1 MIYYRVRNEDRSIHM
16 ENKMVVKMRR
26 PDVLVNILTETAEY
40 NIRYESDNF
49 NQESIREKIISVS
62 TKNDMNDDSSA
73 FTITVASDTR
83 WEELVRPNDLVII
96 KLNPNETKVGYPNA
110 KDIVKNDVVVVGL
123 LTEIKSEGDYNDGT
137 RLYKLTGQ
145 SFAKILLNFEL
156 RVIQNVTL
164 PMSVGWLD
172 NRSGVGIESLGTEI
186 QGTSVADTVKY
197 LLVSFLD
204 YVDYT
209 FKSSTGTTESYKER
223 LNLLIDSWTDDEFL
237 LDPSPITSFEG
248 SLNQMIKSVASRP
261 FMEVFFDTYKD
272 KDGYEMSEMIVR
284 RTPFDKSDWE
294 ALDELNMY
302 SHEVIQE
309 EVGQNDTETYS
320 VYNVIPGSQLEE
332 EIAIFTAK
340 PQTNES
346 LISHYGYKLLQV
358 ENQFLSMM
366 SDEALNSA
374 MENSEDEDDE
384 EEVDTTTDEDTDE
397 SEGADPDR
405 VERFSKK
412 LYYWYSMNPL
422 FYSGSFVVAGHPS
435 YRVGKRLIYHDEI
448 KKEKWEFYIEA
459 VQHNFSRESGYT
471 TTINVTRGLKIG
483 GKVKRFQPIYG
494 PPQEFK
500 GGYLGE
506 LTLEELNEAGEAER
520 QTPGGGGGVKPALP
534 VKAGTPTT
542 DKYGQRTDPI
552 SGGQDFHAGL
562 DYAGNTNDPIY
573 ATMSGT
579 VMVAEFNNGGLGNV
593 VWIKHDN
600 DSYFSA
606 YAHLETLNV
615 SAGDKV
621 TKGKR
626 IGGMGTTGYSTG
638 VHLHFVIATVLWG
651 NKANTTIDPGVYLAT
666 SQGGGGDSS
675 DSSSGGT
682 TKSANN
688 IMKKA
693 TDFGKTFADD
703 KRGATAYHFG
713 GGHGSSTNPL
723 EQSAPYL
730 LDCSSFVWWSYEHAG
745 LRFDRGTNTTGIK
758 ASTNIKRKGTG
769 LSISDL
775 NYGDIVYF
783 NNGSHVGMYVDGGKF
798 VGWNGTGTNNYAMGC
813 QIKPMDSGYWGN
825 AWDRDAWVAQP

>member
-1 MIYYRVRNEDRSIHM
+1 
-16 ENKMVVKMRR
+16 MRR

-49 NQESIREKIISVS
+49 NQDSIREKIISVS

-73 FTITVASDTR
+73 FTVTVASDTR

-96 KLNPNETKVGYPNA
+96 KLNPNETKVGYPTA
-110 KDIVKNDVVVVGL
+110 KDTVENDVVIVGL

-164 PMSVGWLD
+164 PISIGWLD

-186 QGTSVADTVKY
+186 QGTSVAETVKY

-209 FKSSTGTTESYKER
+209 FKSETGTTESYKER

-237 LDPSPITSFEG
+237 LDPTPITSFEG

-284 RTPFDKSDWE
+284 RTPFDKEDWE

-309 EVGQNDTETYS
+309 DLGQNDTETYS

-332 EIAIFTAK
+332 NIAIFTAK

-374 MENSEDEDDE
+374 MENSEDDE
-384 EEVDTTTDEDTDE
+384 EEVDITTDEDTDE

-405 VERFSKK
+405 VERFSKR
-412 LYYWYSMNPL
+412 LYNWYSMNPL

-435 YRVGKRLIYHDEI
+435 YRVGKRLIYHDDI
-448 KKEKWEFYIEA
+448 KKEKWEFYIEG

-520 QTPGGGGGVKPALP
+520 QSPGG
-534 VKAGTPTT
+534 
-542 DKYGQRTDPI
+542 
-552 SGGQDFHAGL
+552 SGD
-562 DYAGNTNDPIY
+562 
-573 ATMSGT
+573 
-579 VMVAEFNNGGLGNV
+579 
-593 VWIKHDN
+593 
-600 DSYFSA
+600 
-606 YAHLETLNV
+606 
-615 SAGDKV
+615 
-621 TKGKR
+621 
-626 IGGMGTTGYSTG
+626 
-638 VHLHFVIATVLWG
+638 
-651 NKANTTIDPGVYLAT
+651 
-666 SQGGGGDSS
+666 DSS
-675 DSSSGGT
+675 DSSSGGST
-682 TKSANN
+682 TKSANEV
-688 IMKKA
+688 MKKA

-703 KRGATAYHFG
+703 KRGATAYHWG
-713 GGHGSSTNPL
+713 GGHGASSNPL

-745 LRFDRGTNTTGIK
+745 LRFDGGTNTTGIK
-758 ASTNIKRKGTG
+758 ASSNIKRKGTG

-798 VGWNGTGTNNYAMGC
+798 VGWNGTGTYNYAMGC

>member
-1 MIYYRVRNEDRSIHM
+1 MIYYRVRNEDRSIFM
-16 ENKMVVKMRR
+16 ENEMIVKMRR

-49 NQESIREKIISVS
+49 NQDSIREKIISVS

-73 FTITVASDTR
+73 FTVTVASDTR

-110 KDIVKNDVVVVGL
+110 KDTVKNDVVVVGL

-164 PMSVGWLD
+164 PLSVGWLD
-172 NRSGVGIESLGTEI
+172 DRSGVGIESLGTEI
-186 QGTSVADTVKY
+186 QGTSVADTIKY

-209 FKSSTGTTESYKER
+209 FKTGTKTTESYKDR

-237 LDPSPITSFEG
+237 LDPMPITSFEG

-272 KDGYEMSEMIVR
+272 KDGYEMSELIVR
-284 RTPFDKSDWE
+284 RTPFDEEDWE

-302 SHEVIQE
+302 SHEVIKE

-320 VYNVIPGSQLEE
+320 VYNVVPGSQLEE
-332 EIAIFTAK
+332 DISIFTAK

-358 ENQFLSMM
+358 ENPFLSMM
-366 SDEALNSA
+366 SEEALESA
-374 MENSEDEDDE
+374 LENDEDEDGDEAEAE
-384 EEVDTTTDEDTDE
+384 EEDEAEEEEKVDVTTDEDTDE
-397 SEGADPDR
+397 SEGADPER
-405 VERFSKK
+405 VERFSKR

-448 KKEKWEFYIEA
+448 KKEKWEFYIEG

-483 GKVKRFQPIYG
+483 GKVKRFEPIYG

-506 LTLEELNEAGEAER
+506 LTLEQLHEMGEAER
-520 QTPGGGGGVKPALP
+520 QSPGG
-534 VKAGTPTT
+534 
-542 DKYGQRTDPI
+542 D
-552 SGGQDFHAGL
+552 
-562 DYAGNTNDPIY
+562 
-573 ATMSGT
+573 
-579 VMVAEFNNGGLGNV
+579 
-593 VWIKHDN
+593 
-600 DSYFSA
+600 
-606 YAHLETLNV
+606 
-615 SAGDKV
+615 GD
-621 TKGKR
+621 
-626 IGGMGTTGYSTG
+626 
-638 VHLHFVIATVLWG
+638 
-651 NKANTTIDPGVYLAT
+651 
-666 SQGGGGDSS
+666 GD
-675 DSSSGGT
+675 DSSGGST
-682 TKSANN
+682 TQSANEV
-688 IMKKA
+688 MRKA
-693 TDFGKTFADD
+693 TDYGKSFANE
-703 KRGATAYHFG
+703 KRGATAYHWG
-713 GGHGSSTNPL
+713 GGHGDTSNPL
-723 EQSAPYL
+723 EKPAPYL
-730 LDCSSFVWWSYEHAG
+730 LDCSSFVWWAYEHVG
-745 LRFDRGTNTTGIK
+745 LRFDGGNTTYTIK
-758 ASTNIKRKGTG
+758 QSSNIRRKGTG

-775 NYGDIVYF
+775 NYGDIVF
-783 NNGSHVGMYVDGGKF
+783 FHNAGHMGMYVDGGKF
-798 VGWNGTGTNNYAMGC
+798 VGWNGSGYANYSGGAE
-813 QIKPMDSGYWGN
+813 IAPMDSGYWFNG
-825 AWDRDAWVAQP
+825 WDRDAWVAKP

>member
-1 MIYYRVRNEDRSIHM
+1 
-16 ENKMVVKMRR
+16 MRR

-110 KDIVKNDVVVVGL
+110 KDTVKNDVVVVGL

-164 PMSVGWLD
+164 PISIGWLD

-209 FKSSTGTTESYKER
+209 FKSETGTTESYKER

-294 ALDELNMY
+294 SLDELNMY

-309 EVGQNDTETYS
+309 ELGQNDTETYS
-320 VYNVIPGSQLEE
+320 VYNVIPGSKLEE

-374 MENSEDEDDE
+374 MENSEDDEDD

-405 VERFSKK
+405 VERFSKR
-412 LYYWYSMNPL
+412 LYNWYSMNPL

-506 LTLEELNEAGEAER
+506 LSLEELNDAGEAER
-520 QTPGGGGGVKPALP
+520 QTPGG
-534 VKAGTPTT
+534 
-542 DKYGQRTDPI
+542 
-552 SGGQDFHAGL
+552 SGD
-562 DYAGNTNDPIY
+562 
-573 ATMSGT
+573 
-579 VMVAEFNNGGLGNV
+579 
-593 VWIKHDN
+593 
-600 DSYFSA
+600 
-606 YAHLETLNV
+606 
-615 SAGDKV
+615 
-621 TKGKR
+621 
-626 IGGMGTTGYSTG
+626 
-638 VHLHFVIATVLWG
+638 
-651 NKANTTIDPGVYLAT
+651 
-666 SQGGGGDSS
+666 DSS
-675 DSSSGGT
+675 DSSSGGST
-682 TKSANN
+682 TKSANE

-703 KRGATAYHFG
+703 KRGATAYHWG
-713 GGHGSSTNPL
+713 GGHGDTSNPL
-723 EQSAPYL
+723 EKSAPYL
-730 LDCSSFVWWSYEHAG
+730 LDCSGFVWWAYEHAG
-745 LRFDRGTNTTGIK
+745 LRFDGGTNTTGIK
-758 ASTNIKRKGTG
+758 ASSNIKRKGTG

-798 VGWNGTGTNNYAMGC
+798 VGWNGSGTNNYAMGC

-825 AWDRDAWVAQP
+825 AWDKDAWVAQP

>member
-1 MIYYRVRNEDRSIHM
+1 
-16 ENKMVVKMRR
+16 MRR

-49 NQESIREKIISVS
+49 NQDSIREKIISVS

-73 FTITVASDTR
+73 FTVTVASDTR

-164 PMSVGWLD
+164 PITVGWLD

-320 VYNVIPGSQLEE
+320 VYNVIPGSKLEE

-346 LISHYGYKLLQV
+346 LITHYGYKLLQV

-374 MENSEDEDDE
+374 MENSEDEDGEEE
-384 EEVDTTTDEDTDE
+384 EEVDTTTNEDTDE

-405 VERFSKK
+405 VERFSKR
-412 LYYWYSMNPL
+412 LYNWYSMNPL

-448 KKEKWEFYIEA
+448 KKEKWEFYIEG

-520 QTPGGGGGVKPALP
+520 ESPGG
-534 VKAGTPTT
+534 
-542 DKYGQRTDPI
+542 
-552 SGGQDFHAGL
+552 S
-562 DYAGNTNDPIY
+562 
-573 ATMSGT
+573 
-579 VMVAEFNNGGLGNV
+579 
-593 VWIKHDN
+593 
-600 DSYFSA
+600 
-606 YAHLETLNV
+606 
-615 SAGDKV
+615 
-621 TKGKR
+621 
-626 IGGMGTTGYSTG
+626 
-638 VHLHFVIATVLWG
+638 
-651 NKANTTIDPGVYLAT
+651 
-666 SQGGGGDSS
+666 GDSS
-675 DSSSGGT
+675 SDGSSGGST
-682 TKSANN
+682 TQSANEV
-688 IMKKA
+688 MKKA
-693 TDFGKTFADD
+693 TDFGKSFADD
-703 KRGATAYHFG
+703 KRGATAYHWG
-713 GGHGSSTNPL
+713 GGHGDTSNPL
-723 EQSAPYL
+723 EKSAPYL
-730 LDCSSFVWWSYEHAG
+730 LDCSGFVWWAYEHAG
-745 LRFDRGTNTTGIK
+745 LRFDGGTNTTGIK
-758 ASTNIKRKGTG
+758 ASSNIKRKGTG

-783 NNGSHVGMYVDGGKF
+783 NNGSHIGMYVDGGKF
-798 VGWNGTGTNNYAMGC
+798 VGWNGTGTYNYAMGC

-825 AWDRDAWVAQP
+825 AWDRDAWVAKP

>member
-1 MIYYRVRNEDRSIHM
+1 
-16 ENKMVVKMRR
+16 MRR

-49 NQESIREKIISVS
+49 NQDSIREKIISVS

-110 KDIVKNDVVVVGL
+110 KDTVKNDVVVVGL

-164 PMSVGWLD
+164 PLSVGWLD
-172 NRSGVGIESLGTEI
+172 DRSGVGIESLGTEI
-186 QGTSVADTVKY
+186 QGTSVADTIKY

-209 FKSSTGTTESYKER
+209 FKTGTKTTESYKDR

-237 LDPSPITSFEG
+237 LDPMPITSFEG

-272 KDGYEMSEMIVR
+272 KDGYEMSELIVR
-284 RTPFDKSDWE
+284 RTPFDEEDWE

-302 SHEVIQE
+302 SHEVIKE

-320 VYNVIPGSQLEE
+320 VYNVVPGSKLEE
-332 EIAIFTAK
+332 DISIFTAK

-358 ENQFLSMM
+358 ENPFLSMM
-366 SDEALNSA
+366 SEEALESA
-374 MENSEDEDDE
+374 LEDSEDEDGDTEDEAE
-384 EEVDTTTDEDTDE
+384 EEEKVDVTTDEDTEAEDRDTEDEAGEEEKVDVTTDEDTDE
-397 SEGADPDR
+397 SEGADPER
-405 VERFSKK
+405 VERFSKR

-448 KKEKWEFYIEA
+448 KKEKWEFYIEG

-471 TTINVTRGLKIG
+471 TIINVTRGLKIG
-483 GKVKRFQPIYG
+483 GKVKRFEPIYG

-506 LTLEELNEAGEAER
+506 LTLEQLHEMGEAER
-520 QTPGGGGGVKPALP
+520 QSPGG
-534 VKAGTPTT
+534 
-542 DKYGQRTDPI
+542 D
-552 SGGQDFHAGL
+552 
-562 DYAGNTNDPIY
+562 
-573 ATMSGT
+573 
-579 VMVAEFNNGGLGNV
+579 
-593 VWIKHDN
+593 
-600 DSYFSA
+600 
-606 YAHLETLNV
+606 
-615 SAGDKV
+615 GD
-621 TKGKR
+621 
-626 IGGMGTTGYSTG
+626 
-638 VHLHFVIATVLWG
+638 
-651 NKANTTIDPGVYLAT
+651 D
-666 SQGGGGDSS
+666 
-675 DSSSGGT
+675 SSGGST
-682 TKSANN
+682 TQSANEV
-688 IMKKA
+688 MRKA
-693 TDFGKTFADD
+693 TDYGKSFAND
-703 KRGATAYHFG
+703 KRGATAYHWG
-713 GGHGSSTNPL
+713 GGHGATSNPL
-723 EQSAPYL
+723 EKSAPYL
-730 LDCSSFVWWSYEHAG
+730 LDCSSFVWWAYEHVG
-745 LRFDRGTNTTGIK
+745 LRFDGGNTTYAIK
-758 ASTNIKRKGTG
+758 QSSNIRRKGTG

-775 NYGDIVYF
+775 NYGDIVF
-783 NNGSHVGMYVDGGKF
+783 FHNAGHIGMYVDGGKF
-798 VGWNGTGTNNYAMGC
+798 VGWNGTGYNNYSGGC
-813 QIKPMDSGYWGN
+813 QIEPMDSGYWFN
-825 AWDRDAWVAQP
+825 AWDRDAWVAKP

>member
-1 MIYYRVRNEDRSIHM
+1 MIYYKVRNEDRSIHM

-26 PDVLVNILTETAEY
+26 PDVLVNILTETADY

-49 NQESIREKIISVS
+49 NQDSIREKIISVS

-73 FTITVASDTR
+73 FTVTVASDTR

-110 KDIVKNDVVVVGL
+110 KDTVKNDVVVVGL

-164 PMSVGWLD
+164 PISVGWLD

-374 MENSEDEDDE
+374 MENSEDEDGE

-405 VERFSKK
+405 VERFSKR
-412 LYYWYSMNPL
+412 LYNWYSMNPL

-448 KKEKWEFYIEA
+448 KKEKWEFYIEG

-520 QTPGGGGGVKPALP
+520 ESPGG
-534 VKAGTPTT
+534 
-542 DKYGQRTDPI
+542 
-552 SGGQDFHAGL
+552 SGD
-562 DYAGNTNDPIY
+562 
-573 ATMSGT
+573 
-579 VMVAEFNNGGLGNV
+579 
-593 VWIKHDN
+593 
-600 DSYFSA
+600 
-606 YAHLETLNV
+606 
-615 SAGDKV
+615 
-621 TKGKR
+621 
-626 IGGMGTTGYSTG
+626 
-638 VHLHFVIATVLWG
+638 
-651 NKANTTIDPGVYLAT
+651 
-666 SQGGGGDSS
+666 DSS
-675 DSSSGGT
+675 NSSSGGST
-682 TKSANN
+682 TQSANEV
-688 IMKKA
+688 MKKA
-693 TDFGKTFADD
+693 TDFGKSFADD
-703 KRGATAYHFG
+703 KRGATAYHWG
-713 GGHGSSTNPL
+713 GGHGDTSNPL
-723 EQSAPYL
+723 EKSAPYL
-730 LDCSSFVWWSYEHAG
+730 LDCSGFVWWAYEHAG
-745 LRFDRGTNTTGIK
+745 LRFDGGTNTTGIK
-758 ASTNIKRKGTG
+758 ASSNIKRKGTG

-783 NNGSHVGMYVDGGKF
+783 NNGSHIGMYVDGGKF
-798 VGWNGTGTNNYAMGC
+798 VGWNGTGTYNYSMGC

>member
-1 MIYYRVRNEDRSIHM
+1 
-16 ENKMVVKMRR
+16 MRR

-49 NQESIREKIISVS
+49 NQDSIREKIISVS

-73 FTITVASDTR
+73 FTVTVASDTR

-110 KDIVKNDVVVVGL
+110 KDTVKNDVVVVGL

-346 LISHYGYKLLQV
+346 LITHYGYKLLQV

-374 MENSEDEDDE
+374 MENSEDEDGEEE

-405 VERFSKK
+405 VERFSKR
-412 LYYWYSMNPL
+412 LYNWYSMNPL

-520 QTPGGGGGVKPALP
+520 ESPGG
-534 VKAGTPTT
+534 
-542 DKYGQRTDPI
+542 
-552 SGGQDFHAGL
+552 S
-562 DYAGNTNDPIY
+562 
-573 ATMSGT
+573 
-579 VMVAEFNNGGLGNV
+579 
-593 VWIKHDN
+593 
-600 DSYFSA
+600 
-606 YAHLETLNV
+606 
-615 SAGDKV
+615 
-621 TKGKR
+621 
-626 IGGMGTTGYSTG
+626 
-638 VHLHFVIATVLWG
+638 
-651 NKANTTIDPGVYLAT
+651 
-666 SQGGGGDSS
+666 GDSS
-675 DSSSGGT
+675 SDGSSGGST
-682 TKSANN
+682 TQSANEV
-688 IMKKA
+688 MKKA
-693 TDFGKTFADD
+693 TDFGKSFADD
-703 KRGATAYHFG
+703 KRGATAYHWG
-713 GGHGSSTNPL
+713 GGHGDTSNPL
-723 EQSAPYL
+723 EKSAPYL
-730 LDCSSFVWWSYEHAG
+730 LDCSGFVWWAYEHAG
-745 LRFDRGTNTTGIK
+745 LRFDGGTNTTGIK
-758 ASTNIKRKGTG
+758 ASSNIRRKGTG

-783 NNGSHVGMYVDGGKF
+783 NNGSHIGMYVDGGKF
-798 VGWNGTGTNNYAMGC
+798 VGWNGTGTYNYAMGC

>member
-1 MIYYRVRNEDRSIHM
+1 
-16 ENKMVVKMRR
+16 MRR

-49 NQESIREKIISVS
+49 NQDSIREKIISVS

-73 FTITVASDTR
+73 FTVTVASDTR

-110 KDIVKNDVVVVGL
+110 KDTVKNDVVVVGL

-164 PMSVGWLD
+164 PISVGWLD

-374 MENSEDEDDE
+374 MENSEDEDGE

-405 VERFSKK
+405 VERFSKR
-412 LYYWYSMNPL
+412 LYNWYSMNPL

-448 KKEKWEFYIEA
+448 KKEKWEFYIEG

-520 QTPGGGGGVKPALP
+520 ESPGG
-534 VKAGTPTT
+534 
-542 DKYGQRTDPI
+542 
-552 SGGQDFHAGL
+552 SG
-562 DYAGNTNDPIY
+562 
-573 ATMSGT
+573 
-579 VMVAEFNNGGLGNV
+579 
-593 VWIKHDN
+593 
-600 DSYFSA
+600 DS
-606 YAHLETLNV
+606 
-615 SAGDKV
+615 
-621 TKGKR
+621 
-626 IGGMGTTGYSTG
+626 
-638 VHLHFVIATVLWG
+638 
-651 NKANTTIDPGVYLAT
+651 
-666 SQGGGGDSS
+666 SS
-675 DSSSGGT
+675 DSSSGGST
-682 TKSANN
+682 TQSANEV
-688 IMKKA
+688 MKKA
-693 TDFGKTFADD
+693 TDFGKSFADD
-703 KRGATAYHFG
+703 KRGATAYHWG
-713 GGHGSSTNPL
+713 GGHGDTSNPL
-723 EQSAPYL
+723 EKSAPYL
-730 LDCSSFVWWSYEHAG
+730 LDCSGFVWWAYEHAG
-745 LRFDRGTNTTGIK
+745 LRFDGGTNTTGIK

-783 NNGSHVGMYVDGGKF
+783 NNGSHIGMYVDGGKF
-798 VGWNGTGTNNYAMGC
+798 VGWNGTGTYNYAMGC

>member
-1 MIYYRVRNEDRSIHM
+1 
-16 ENKMVVKMRR
+16 MRR

-40 NIRYESDNF
+40 NIIYESDNF
-49 NQESIREKIISVS
+49 NQDSIREKIISVS

-96 KLNPNETKVGYPNA
+96 KLNPNETKVGYPTA
-110 KDIVKNDVVVVGL
+110 KDTVKNDVVVVGL

-164 PMSVGWLD
+164 PISIGWLD

-209 FKSSTGTTESYKER
+209 FKSETGTTESYKER

-309 EVGQNDTETYS
+309 ELGQNDSETYS

-332 EIAIFTAK
+332 DIAIFTAK

-384 EEVDTTTDEDTDE
+384 EVDTTTDEDTDE

-405 VERFSKK
+405 VERFSKR
-412 LYYWYSMNPL
+412 LYNWYSMNPL

-448 KKEKWEFYIEA
+448 KKEKWEFYIES

-520 QTPGGGGGVKPALP
+520 QSPGG
-534 VKAGTPTT
+534 
-542 DKYGQRTDPI
+542 
-552 SGGQDFHAGL
+552 SGD
-562 DYAGNTNDPIY
+562 D
-573 ATMSGT
+573 
-579 VMVAEFNNGGLGNV
+579 
-593 VWIKHDN
+593 
-600 DSYFSA
+600 
-606 YAHLETLNV
+606 
-615 SAGDKV
+615 
-621 TKGKR
+621 
-626 IGGMGTTGYSTG
+626 
-638 VHLHFVIATVLWG
+638 
-651 NKANTTIDPGVYLAT
+651 
-666 SQGGGGDSS
+666 
-675 DSSSGGT
+675 SSGGSSGGST
-682 TKSANN
+682 TQSANEV
-688 IMKKA
+688 MKKA
-693 TDFGKTFADD
+693 TDFGKSFADD
-703 KRGATAYHFG
+703 KRGATAYHWG
-713 GGHGSSTNPL
+713 GGHGDTSNPL
-723 EQSAPYL
+723 EKSAPYL
-730 LDCSSFVWWSYEHAG
+730 LDCSGFVWWAYEHAG
-745 LRFDRGTNTTGIK
+745 LRFDGGTNTTGIK
-758 ASTNIKRKGTG
+758 ASSNIKRKGTG

-783 NNGSHVGMYVDGGKF
+783 NNGSHIGMYVDGGKF
-798 VGWNGTGTNNYAMGC
+798 VGWNGTGTYNYAMGC

>member
-1 MIYYRVRNEDRSIHM
+1 M
-16 ENKMVVKMRR
+16 ENEMVVKMRR

-49 NQESIREKIISVS
+49 NQDSIREKIISVS

-73 FTITVASDTR
+73 FTVTVASDTR

-110 KDIVKNDVVVVGL
+110 KDTVKNDVVVVGL

-164 PMSVGWLD
+164 PISVGWLD

-374 MENSEDEDDE
+374 MENSEDEDGE

-405 VERFSKK
+405 VERFSKR
-412 LYYWYSMNPL
+412 LYNWYSMNPL

-448 KKEKWEFYIEA
+448 KKEKWEFYIEG

-520 QTPGGGGGVKPALP
+520 ESPGG
-534 VKAGTPTT
+534 
-542 DKYGQRTDPI
+542 
-552 SGGQDFHAGL
+552 SG
-562 DYAGNTNDPIY
+562 
-573 ATMSGT
+573 
-579 VMVAEFNNGGLGNV
+579 
-593 VWIKHDN
+593 
-600 DSYFSA
+600 DS
-606 YAHLETLNV
+606 
-615 SAGDKV
+615 
-621 TKGKR
+621 
-626 IGGMGTTGYSTG
+626 
-638 VHLHFVIATVLWG
+638 
-651 NKANTTIDPGVYLAT
+651 
-666 SQGGGGDSS
+666 SS
-675 DSSSGGT
+675 DSSSGGST
-682 TKSANN
+682 TQSANEV
-688 IMKKA
+688 MKKA
-693 TDFGKTFADD
+693 TDFGKSFADD
-703 KRGATAYHFG
+703 KRGATAYHWG
-713 GGHGSSTNPL
+713 GGHGDTSNPL
-723 EQSAPYL
+723 EKSAPYL
-730 LDCSSFVWWSYEHAG
+730 LDCSGFVWWAYEHAG
-745 LRFDRGTNTTGIK
+745 LRFDGGTNTTGIK

-783 NNGSHVGMYVDGGKF
+783 NNGSHIGMYVDGGKF
-798 VGWNGTGTNNYAMGC
+798 VGWNGTGTYNYAMGC

>member
-1 MIYYRVRNEDRSIHM
+1 
-16 ENKMVVKMRR
+16 MRR

-49 NQESIREKIISVS
+49 NQDSIREKIISVS

-73 FTITVASDTR
+73 FTVTVASDTR

-164 PMSVGWLD
+164 PITVGWLD

-320 VYNVIPGSQLEE
+320 VYNVIPGSKLEE

-346 LISHYGYKLLQV
+346 LITHYGYKLLQV

-374 MENSEDEDDE
+374 MENSEDEDGEEE

-412 LYYWYSMNPL
+412 LYNWYSMNPL

-448 KKEKWEFYIEA
+448 KKEKWEFYIEG

-520 QTPGGGGGVKPALP
+520 ESPGG
-534 VKAGTPTT
+534 
-542 DKYGQRTDPI
+542 
-552 SGGQDFHAGL
+552 S
-562 DYAGNTNDPIY
+562 
-573 ATMSGT
+573 
-579 VMVAEFNNGGLGNV
+579 
-593 VWIKHDN
+593 
-600 DSYFSA
+600 
-606 YAHLETLNV
+606 
-615 SAGDKV
+615 
-621 TKGKR
+621 
-626 IGGMGTTGYSTG
+626 
-638 VHLHFVIATVLWG
+638 
-651 NKANTTIDPGVYLAT
+651 
-666 SQGGGGDSS
+666 GDSS
-675 DSSSGGT
+675 SDGSSGGST
-682 TKSANN
+682 TQSANEV
-688 IMKKA
+688 MKKA
-693 TDFGKTFADD
+693 TDFGKSFADD
-703 KRGATAYHFG
+703 KRGATAYHWG
-713 GGHGSSTNPL
+713 GGHGDTSNPL
-723 EQSAPYL
+723 EKSAPYL
-730 LDCSSFVWWSYEHAG
+730 LDCSGFVWWAYEHAG
-745 LRFDRGTNTTGIK
+745 LRFDGGTNTTGIK
-758 ASTNIKRKGTG
+758 ASSNIKRKGTG

-783 NNGSHVGMYVDGGKF
+783 NNGSHIGMYVDGGKF
-798 VGWNGTGTNNYAMGC
+798 VGWNGTGTYNYAMGC

-825 AWDRDAWVAQP
+825 AWDRDAWVAKP

>member
-1 MIYYRVRNEDRSIHM
+1 
-16 ENKMVVKMRR
+16 MVVKMRR

-49 NQESIREKIISVS
+49 NQDSIREKIISVS

-73 FTITVASDTR
+73 FTVTVASDTR

-110 KDIVKNDVVVVGL
+110 KDTVKNDVVVVGL

-346 LISHYGYKLLQV
+346 LITHYGYKLLQV

-374 MENSEDEDDE
+374 MENSEDEDGEEE

-405 VERFSKK
+405 VERFSKR
-412 LYYWYSMNPL
+412 LYNWYSMNPL

-520 QTPGGGGGVKPALP
+520 ESPGG
-534 VKAGTPTT
+534 
-542 DKYGQRTDPI
+542 
-552 SGGQDFHAGL
+552 S
-562 DYAGNTNDPIY
+562 
-573 ATMSGT
+573 
-579 VMVAEFNNGGLGNV
+579 
-593 VWIKHDN
+593 
-600 DSYFSA
+600 
-606 YAHLETLNV
+606 
-615 SAGDKV
+615 
-621 TKGKR
+621 
-626 IGGMGTTGYSTG
+626 
-638 VHLHFVIATVLWG
+638 
-651 NKANTTIDPGVYLAT
+651 
-666 SQGGGGDSS
+666 GDSS
-675 DSSSGGT
+675 SDGSSGGST
-682 TKSANN
+682 TQSANEV
-688 IMKKA
+688 MKKA
-693 TDFGKTFADD
+693 TDFGKSFADD
-703 KRGATAYHFG
+703 KRGATAYHWG
-713 GGHGSSTNPL
+713 GGHGDTSNPL
-723 EQSAPYL
+723 EKSAPYL
-730 LDCSSFVWWSYEHAG
+730 LDCSGFVWWAYEHAG
-745 LRFDRGTNTTGIK
+745 LRFDGGTNTTGIK
-758 ASTNIKRKGTG
+758 ASSNIRRKGTG

-783 NNGSHVGMYVDGGKF
+783 NNGSHIGMYVDGGKF
-798 VGWNGTGTNNYAMGC
+798 VGWNGTGTYNYAMGC